1 MTHRFLDKEQRELD
15 EDEDAI
21 VDCFFVFFLP
31 PSCFAQ
37 FLNLLSFILIV
48 REVIIFNEGERE
60 RSPFDPTNLDKI

>member
-15 EDEDAI
+15 EDEDAMD
-21 VDCFFVFFLP
+21 DCFAFFLS

-37 FLNLLSFILIV
+37 FAKLLSFILIV

-60 RSPFDPTNLDKI
+60 RSLFDPTNLDQI